1 SSLQKLGK
9 IDRQRAGPFAFALNR
24 QFRRVKRVPW
34 QKQLAFEA
42 GRPTGLNESQIKL
55 LIRSVNLIADNWTTN
70 RSEMHPNLVSPSG
83 MWNRPNQTEFL
94 VTGRSRFNQRS
105 EERRV

>member
-1 SSLQKLGK
+1 
-9 IDRQRAGPFAFALNR
+9 
-24 QFRRVKRVPW
+24 VKRVPW

-42 GRPTGLNESQIKL
+42 GRPTGLNESQIEL
-55 LIRSVNLIADNWTTN
+55 FIRSVNLIADNWTTN

-94 VTGRSRFNQRS
+94 VTGTSRFNQS
-105 EERRV
+105 SFDMKFSLRRTTRGMNGLFQPNGRFSMFTLSV